1 MTTNNAKASALPD
14 PIESMIDTMRHA
26 GIDAF
31 QDPQKWETC
40 LCAAAL
46 ALEPK
51 CKTYRF
57 MESLPQGRE
66 RYTEKDMIDA
76 LAHLGYFSRPIETDI
91 SGIDLRLLPALFLA
105 SGHEPMILISEDDGR
120 IKTYRN
126 GNVLYLEKNQLPRG
140 NGKAY
145 LFERYDQSRPAFSR
159 FVREGTRYS
168 WFRALFGRFRKNFI
182 QILSAGLILNLISL
196 ITPLFIMLIY
206 DRVISTGTIEIL
218 PMILAGMG
226 IAIVCEFALRQARS
240 YGLSWIAAR
249 LDNIVGNQ
257 IFAHLVGL
265 PPHMIERASVASQV
279 ARIRTF
285 ESIRDFFCGSVF
297 LSIIELPFVA
307 LAALAIYIIAGPLVL
322 VPLGF
327 CVLYGLLFHVL
338 YKKVITSIRLAAKG
352 SSAKQQFTIETFEK
366 MTGIRS
372 YGLADVWAAKY
383 RDLSGKETMAHFRL
397 AWIGMLGETLSHALT
412 LLAAVCTI
420 GYGAHL
426 IWAGQIGT
434 GALVAS
440 MILVWRILTPFYSV
454 CTIIPRLE
462 QIRKSILQVND
473 LMDTETE
480 EQGSTAFSRL
490 PHLRGDIEF
499 KNVSLRYAEQGDPV
513 MSDLTFH
520 CAAGD
525 ILAITGENGAGKS
538 SILKMI
544 KGLYSPLGGSILID
558 GFDLRQLDPVYLRR
572 QIAYAPQNFDFFDG
586 SILDNLRLSNPL
598 ATMDE
603 IIEASELATA
613 HNDIMN
619 MPQRYNACLNRYVA
633 DTLPSD
639 LSAKLALARLYLHR
653 SPIMLID
660 ELPNTLMS
668 GKAGKNLRD
677 YLAFGKGKRT
687 CLIVSYR
694 DDILR
699 MADMVV
705 LMRSGKTPLCGKPE
719 ILLKT
724 MTEAA

>member
-1 MTTNNAKASALPD
+1 M
-14 PIESMIDTMRHA
+14 IETMRQA

-31 QDPQKWETC
+31 QEPQTWETC

-57 MESLPQGRE
+57 MESLPQGRV

-76 LAHLGYFSRPIETDI
+76 LAHLGYFSRTIETPI
-91 SGIDLRLLPALFLA
+91 SSIDTRLLPVLFLER
-105 SGHEPMILISEDDGR
+105 GTDPIILIAEQDNR
-120 IKTYRN
+120 MKIYRN
-126 GNVLYLEKNQLPRG
+126 GSVLYLEKSQLPRG
-140 NGKAY
+140 VGKAY
-145 LFERYDQSRPAFSR
+145 IFERYDHARPSFSR
-159 FVREGTRYS
+159 FVREGTRHS
-168 WFRALFGRFRKNFI
+168 WFRALFGRFHKNFI
-182 QILSAGLILNLISL
+182 QILSAGLVLNLISL

-206 DRVISTGTIEIL
+206 DRVISTGTVEIL

-226 IAIVCEFALRQARS
+226 LAIACEFALRQARS
-240 YGLSWIAAR
+240 YGLSWVAAR
-249 LDNIVGNQ
+249 LDNVVGNQ

-265 PPHMIERASVASQV
+265 PPRMIERASVASQV

-307 LAALAIYIIAGPLVL
+307 LAALAIYLVAGSLVF

-327 CVLYGLLFHVL
+327 CILYALLFHVL
-338 YKKVITSIRLAAKG
+338 YRKVITSIRLAAKG

-372 YGLADVWAAKY
+372 YGLNDVWAAKY

-397 AWIGMLGETLSHALT
+397 AWVGMMGETLSHALT

-480 EQGSTAFSRL
+480 EQLSTAFSRL
-490 PHLRGDIEF
+490 PRLRGDIEF

-513 MSDLTFH
+513 LNDLSFQ
-520 CAAGD
+520 CNAGD
-525 ILAITGENGAGKS
+525 IIAVTGENGAGKS
-538 SILKMI
+538 SVLKMI
-544 KGLYSPLGGSILID
+544 KGLYTPLSGSILID
-558 GFDLRQLDPVYLRR
+558 GFDLRQLDPVDLRR
-572 QIAYAPQNFDFFDG
+572 QIAYAPQSFDFFDG
-586 SILDNLRLSNPL
+586 NLLDNLRLSNPL
-598 ATMDE
+598 ATMED
-603 IIEASELATA
+603 IVEATGLATA
-613 HNDIMN
+613 HDDIMKL
-619 MPQRYNACLNRYVA
+619 PDRYNTSLNRYSA
-633 DTLPSD
+633 DTLPTD

-653 SPIMLID
+653 SSVMLID

-694 DDILR
+694 DDVLR

-705 LMRSGKTPLCGKPE
+705 LMRAGKMPLCGKPD

-724 MTEAA
+724 ITEAA